1 MSALAGASEVH
12 VNIVSNIT
20 GELYAQFKRRTC
32 KVYASDLRV
41 KVNKEKGADYVYPD
55 VAALCEKG
63 IFSEQD
69 NLTNPTLIIEVL
81 SSSTEKYD
89 LGQKSE
95 LYRAIPSL
103 QAYLLIAQDRRHVMY
118 YQRQSQQT
126 WLLRDY
132 NDDKAVIVLEAIKA
146 ELCLSDIYD
155 KVVFSEATDDS
166 F

>member
-1 MSALAGASEVH
+1 
-12 VNIVSNIT
+12 
-20 GELYAQFKRRTC
+20 KRRTC

-103 QAYLLIAQDRRHVMY
+103 QAYLLIAQDRCHIAY

-126 WLLRDY
+126 WLLREY
-132 NDDKAVIVLEAIKA
+132 NDNKAVIVLEAIKA
-146 ELCLSDIYD
+146 KLCLSDIYD
-155 KVVFSEATDDS
+155 KVVFSEETDDTL
-166 F
+166 